1 MNELIKEYLQL
12 VERTVKTND
21 IFAYQKIEEIEA
33 EYPEIVDAVYQAAGP
48 LSYNFYDRVVYNDT
62 I

>member
-21 IFAYQKIEEIEA
+21 VFAYQKIEEIEA

-48 LSYNFYDRVVYNDT
+48 LSYNFYDRVVYNDKG
-62 I
+62 

>member
-21 IFAYQKIEEIEA
+21 VFAYQKIEEIEA
-33 EYPEIVDAVYQAAGP
+33 ECPEIVDAVYQTAGT
-48 LSYNFYDRVVYNDT
+48 LSYDFHNGVIYNDAS
-62 I
+62 

>member
-1 MNELIKEYLQL
+1 MNELIKEYLAL

-21 IFAYQKIEEIEA
+21 VFAYQKIEEIEA

-48 LSYNFYDRVVYNDT
+48 LSYNFYDRVVYDDAR
-62 I
+62 

>member
-1 MNELIKEYLQL
+1 VNELIKEYLQL

-21 IFAYQKIEEIEA
+21 VFAYQKIEEIEA

-48 LSYNFYDRVVYNDT
+48 LSYNFYDRVVCDDAR
-62 I
+62 

>member
-21 IFAYQKIEEIEA
+21 VFAYQKIEEIEA
-33 EYPEIVDAVYQAAGP
+33 EYPEIVDAVYQEAGP
-48 LSYNFYDRVVYNDT
+48 LSYNFYDRVVYNDKS
-62 I
+62 

>member
-21 IFAYQKIEEIEA
+21 VFAYQKIEEIEA

-48 LSYNFYDRVVYNDT
+48 LSYNFYDRVVYDDAR
-62 I
+62 